1 MAMAWNKSWGRLA
14 AVALAVSACGGP
26 QRPPRDAL
34 EAARASRALADL
46 ADEFWQASLRHR
58 PVWATSIGERD
69 RDDALDDPGAEERAR
84 HASTLRN
91 LQERARLLEQSR
103 ADDLDERER
112 VTLDLLRFELDT
124 DLDVSVACAT
134 ETWAVDQLAGPQVTL
149 PELPTF
155 HTVTTPAQGE
165 ALLTRYGQIDAHFAA
180 HIDNLRA
187 GLAAGRVAPRVNIER
202 VMRQLDEMLATPPV
216 QSAFV
221 SGVFTGDA
229 PSAAALGPGFR
240 ARLEAI
246 VAADVYGGLKAYR
259 DFLKAELM
267 PRARDRVGVDALPGG
282 ADCYRARIRRET
294 GLARSPDE
302 VHALG
307 LSEVARL
314 EAEMQRVVSASGG
327 GALRDAL
334 ARLAAAPGLTSA
346 DALLAHNRALV
357 ARALAALPRAFG
369 RLPKT
374 VIELRPIEAFRE
386 KDAPAGYYYSA
397 PRDGS
402 RPAYYVVNTY
412 APRSRLVYKLPAL
425 AFHEAVPG
433 HHLQIALA
441 NENTALPAFQRE
453 LGQTALI
460 EGWALYAES
469 LADELGLYQNADE
482 KLGQL
487 SYAMWRAVR
496 LVVDTGLH
504 AQGWGRQ
511 QAVDYLVEKTG
522 HDRGEAENEVDR
534 YIIWP
539 GQALAYALGALEL
552 SALRADAQ
560 TRLGAH
566 FDLRAFHDV
575 VLEQGAIPLP
585 TLRRRV
591 GRWIQA
597 GGPAVE

>member
-1 MAMAWNKSWGRLA
+1 MATVRKMRWRCVGAMTLA
-14 AVALAVSACGGP
+14 AAACAGP
-26 QRPPRDAL
+26 QRAPRDAL

-46 ADEFWQASLRHR
+46 ADEFWQASLRHH
-58 PVWATSIGERD
+58 PVWATSIGERS

-84 HASTLRN
+84 HESTLRN
-91 LQERARLLEQSR
+91 LHERARLLEQGR
-103 ADDLDERER
+103 AEDLAERER
-112 VTLDLLRFELDT
+112 VTLDLLRFELET
-124 DLDVSVACAT
+124 DLEVRGDCAS
-134 ETWAVDQLAGPQVTL
+134 ETWVVDQLAGPQATL

-155 HTVTTPAQGE
+155 HSVTSARRGE
-165 ALLTRYGQIDAHFAA
+165 ALLARYAQIDAYFAA
-180 HIDNLRA
+180 QIENLRA
-187 GLAAGRVAPRVNIER
+187 GLATGRVAPRVNIER
-202 VMRQLDEMLATPPV
+202 VIRQLDDMRATPPE

-221 SGVFTGDA
+221 AGVFAGEA
-229 PSAAALGPGFR
+229 PAAAALGPGFR
-240 ARLEAI
+240 ARLEAV
-246 VAADVYGGLKAYR
+246 VAGDVYAGLTAYR
-259 DFLKAELM
+259 DFLKGEVL
-267 PRARDRVGVDALPGG
+267 PRARDRVGVDAIPGG
-282 ADCYRARIRRET
+282 AKCYRARIRRET
-294 GLARSPDE
+294 GLARSPEE

-314 EAEMQRVVSASGG
+314 EAEMQRVVAASGG
-327 GALRDAL
+327 GTLRDAL
-334 ARLAAAPGLTSA
+334 TRLAAAPGLEDA
-346 DALLAHNRALV
+346 EALLAHNRGLV

-374 VIELRPIEAFRE
+374 VIELRPLEAFRE

-412 APRSRLVYKLPAL
+412 APRSRLTYKLPAL
-425 AFHEAVPG
+425 AYHEAVPG
-433 HHLQIALA
+433 HHVQIALA

-453 LGQTALI
+453 LGQTAFI

-469 LADELGLYQNADE
+469 LADELGLYRDADE

-504 AQGWGRQ
+504 AKQWSRQ
-511 QAVDYLVEKTG
+511 QAIDYLVERTG

-539 GQALAYALGALEL
+539 GQALAYALGALEFN
-552 SALRADAQ
+552 ALRSDAQ
-560 TRLGAH
+560 ARLGAR
-566 FDLRAFHDV
+566 FDLRRFHDV

-585 TLRRRV
+585 TLRRRIS
-591 GRWIQA
+591 RWIEA
-597 GGPAVE
+597 GGPAP